1 MRRVLVELGDRSGT
15 RDALALAA
23 VLCERTGAELVVERE
38 WSGVVDLIVS
48 GRLPAEAPAA
58 VAVPPRGLAG
68 AELRLE
74 RVAVGHDGS
83 RESTLTLSLAGR
95 LATSLEST
103 LTILGVVELAPDL
116 ARLAEAE
123 EERLSRHLRQALE
136 AVPHGV
142 SAELRLLSGLADR
155 SLIEAAASV
164 DLLVLG
170 SRSHY
175 GPTPRMRPGR
185 VGASVASAAPC
196 PTVIATA

>member
-1 MRRVLVELGDRSGT
+1 MRRVLLDCADGASA
-15 RDALALAA
+15 RDAMALAA
-23 VLCERTGAELVVERE
+23 ALCERTGAELVVEQDDP
-38 WSGVVDLIVS
+38 SAVDLIVS
-48 GRLPAEAPAA
+48 EQLPKEAPVA
-58 VAVPPRGLAG
+58 VAVPPAGLAN
-68 AELRLE
+68 ARVRTE
-74 RVAVGHDGS
+74 RIAVGHDGS
-83 RESTLTLSLAGR
+83 RESTLALSLAGR

-142 SAELRLLSGLADR
+142 SAESRLLSGLADR